1 MFTGLVERTA
11 VVVSTGVVLRLRAP
25 GMTVE
30 RGWSVCVDGSCLSV
44 KESAGEDLL
53 FDLSPETLSRTT
65 AGFYRPGGIVNIEL
79 PLRASD
85 MLHGHF
91 VTGHVDCTGL
101 VEAFERRGAGAEATV
116 SFPEGFEGLVVGKG
130 SIAVDGISLT
140 AASVKGRKFVTA
152 LIPLTLESTGASSWR
167 PGRRV
172 NLEFDIVGKYVL
184 AGLAGLR
191 PGHAGRPGATGTAE
205 RDALLRE
212 YLERHG

>member
-1 MFTGLVERTA
+1 MFTGLVDRTA
-11 VVVSTGVVLRLRAP
+11 VVVSTGSVLRLRAP
-25 GMTVE
+25 GLAVE

-44 KESAGEDLL
+44 KESAGGDLL
-53 FDLSPETLSRTT
+53 FDLSTETISRTI
-65 AGFYRPGGIVNIEL
+65 AGSYHPGDRVNIEL
-79 PLRASD
+79 PLGASD

-91 VTGHVDCTGL
+91 VTGHVDCTGV
-101 VEAFERRGAGAEATV
+101 VEAVERRGSGAEATV

-172 NLEFDIVGKYVL
+172 NLEFDIIGKYVL

-191 PGHAGRPGATGTAE
+191 SEHADRPGATGTSE